1 MAVSGNLFVI
11 SAPSGAGKTSL
22 IRELIQAKNK
32 RKLSVSHTTRS
43 PRDSETHG
51 KSYFFISQDEFKE
64 REQKNEFVESA
75 EVFGNFY
82 GTSRHYIKEQL
93 QQGFDVFLDIDWQ
106 GAQQIKKHMPQAV
119 MIYVLP
125 PSKQALLERLQGRG
139 QDSEEVIKLRMDKA
153 ISELSHHHKYEFIVI
168 NDDFKQALYDL
179 ESIIHSYHLKNAYQ
193 LEKQED
199 LIKNLLEA

>member
-22 IRELIQAKNK
+22 IRELIQANNK

-51 KSYFFISQDEFKE
+51 QSYFFISQDEFKE

-82 GTSRHYIKEQL
+82 GTSRHYIEEQL

-106 GAQQIKKHMPQAV
+106 GAQQIKKQMPQAV

-125 PSKQALLERLQGRG
+125 PSQQALLERLQGRG
-139 QDSEEVIKLRMDKA
+139 QDSDDVIKLRMNKA
-153 ISELSHHHKYEFIVI
+153 ISELSHHHKYEFIVV
-168 NDDFKQALYDL
+168 NDDFQQAFQDL
-179 ESIIHSYHLKNAYQ
+179 ETIIHSYHLKNAYQ